1 VRRARFDDLTT
12 GQGLVFGAC
21 ERVVVAHRADEVRGA
36 LAEVDAATRAGAW
49 AFGHVAYEAATGLD
63 PVLPVVPGDGP
74 LVWFGLGPAPAPA
87 IVPAVVQ
94 PVGVTGPATRSWRPA
109 DDLASYQ
116 LRFDAVRAAI
126 ADGLTYECNLTTR
139 FTGELAGTPED
150 LYAELAWAQR
160 GAYAALLRQDERAI
174 VSASPELFFEW
185 SGSDE
190 GGRIRTRP
198 MKGTARR
205 GATPAA
211 DRAARAGL
219 LRAEKERAENVIV
232 VDLLRNDLSRLA
244 RTGGVRV
251 QELLTAERYET
262 VWQLTSEIHADVRPD
277 VGLLGVFE
285 ALFPCGSIT
294 GAPKAETMR
303 LIRDVEAV
311 PRGVYCGAIGFV
323 APPEAA
329 VRARFSVAI
338 RTVVADLATGR
349 CHYGVGS
356 GITWGSDLLAEFDEL
371 DAKTAVLS
379 GGRRRASRD
388 RVTAAATR
396 TAAAVRAT
404 S

>member
-1 VRRARFDDLTT
+1 M
-12 GQGLVFGAC
+12 
-21 ERVVVAHRADEVRGA
+21 VAHRPDEVRGA
-36 LAEVDAATRAGAW
+36 LAEVDAASRDGAW
-49 AFGHVAYEAATGLD
+49 AFGHVAYEAAAGLD
-63 PVLPVVPGDGP
+63 PVLPVQPGGPGEGP
-74 LVWFGLGPAPAPA
+74 LVWFGLGPAPA

-94 PVGVTGPATRSWRPA
+94 PVGATGPATRNWRPA
-109 DDLASYQ
+109 DDLGSYR

-139 FTGELAGTPED
+139 CTGELAGTPED

-185 SGSDE
+185 AGD
-190 GGRIRTRP
+190 RIRTRP

-205 GATPAA
+205 GGTPAA
-211 DRAARAGL
+211 DRAARDAL

-244 RTGGVRV
+244 RPGGVRV
-251 QELLTAERYET
+251 HELLTAERYET
-262 VWQLTSEIHADVRPD
+262 VWQLTSEIRADVRPE
-277 VGLLGVFE
+277 VGLVEVFE

-303 LIRDVEAV
+303 LIRDVEAA

-323 APPEAA
+323 APPGAA

-379 GGRRRASRD
+379 GVRRRASRD